1 MNGSKF
7 DDSRGWGRIMKRKK
21 PSLEEQWR
29 AEAET
34 LKREAEQL
42 PQGKEREGLLR
53 KARQL
58 ETASRVNE
66 WLSSPGLAPPR

>member
-1 MNGSKF
+1 
-7 DDSRGWGRIMKRKK
+7 MKRKK
-21 PSLEEQWR
+21 LSLELSLEEQWR

-66 WLSSPGLAPPR
+66 WLSSGTEPTQHAA

>member
-1 MNGSKF
+1 
-7 DDSRGWGRIMKRKK
+7 MKRKK

-34 LKREAEQL
+34 LTREAEQL
-42 PQGKEREGLLR
+42 PHGKEREGLLR

-58 ETASRVNE
+58 ETASRVKI
-66 WLSSPGLAPPR
+66 GRAHV

>member
-1 MNGSKF
+1 
-7 DDSRGWGRIMKRKK
+7 MKRKK

-58 ETASRVNE
+58 EPLRASMSGYRR
-66 WLSSPGLAPPR
+66 LA